1 MFKTFGEYMYTLL
14 FSPLRRGR
22 QSLNQ
27 FYIFFKVMGRSFDQ
41 CKEALLQVREE
52 ASVLTCSDAM
62 LPVHGADRDM
72 LRLQGETV
80 DNYRRRLEGSNL
92 RDGWAEQRHPLS
104 GPGIRI

>member
-41 CKEALLQVREE
+41 CKEALLQVRERLLCLP
-52 ASVLTCSDAM
+52 ARTRCFQSMARTGICSACRGRLWTTTAGA
-62 LPVHGADRDM
+62 LP
-72 LRLQGETV
+72 
-80 DNYRRRLEGSNL
+80 
-92 RDGWAEQRHPLS
+92 
-104 GPGIRI
+104 